1 MTTVLTT
8 PINDGSSIRILLV
21 APLAAFTT
29 AVLVMFM
36 YKLVVT
42 NFVAP
47 KDKPELIIPE
57 VTWEEPVVET
67 ILDKSKPEL
76 NETVEM
82 PPVILPNE
90 GPVDDGMD
98 VTIPTTGAGT
108 FELTFNPNS
117 TNNSY
122 PIARVMVGAQYP
134 STAAARGIE
143 GYVDVQFDVAASGA
157 TENIQ
162 VVGYEP
168 STIFNRAATRA
179 AAKWKFQPKMIDG
192 KPVRFEGMVKR
203 VRFEMQK

>member
-8 PINDGSSIRILLV
+8 PLNDSSSMRILFV
-21 APLAAFTT
+21 APMAAATT

-47 KDKPELIIPE
+47 EEKPQLTIPE
-57 VTWEEPVVET
+57 VTWEVPKLEPR
-67 ILDKSKPEL
+67 LDKSKPEL
-76 NETVEM
+76 NETKEL
-82 PPVILPNE
+82 PPVIPPSDGTLDNQ
-90 GPVDDGMD
+90 VDVHIPIA
-98 VTIPTTGAGT
+98 VTGKVVADFDPRTAT
-108 FELTFNPNS
+108 NS
-117 TNNSY
+117 F

-134 STAAARGIE
+134 SIAASRGIE

-162 VVGYEP
+162 VVGFEP

-179 AAKWKFQPKMIDG
+179 VAKWKFQPKMIDG
-192 KPVRFEGMVKR
+192 SPVKFEGMVKR